1 MMEYGVVAGGV
12 AGGGYGGSGGGF
24 GGSGLGS
31 QLEAL
36 SGNPMAW
43 LVAAALAILVFK
55 LVQ

>member
-55 LVQ
+55 LVR